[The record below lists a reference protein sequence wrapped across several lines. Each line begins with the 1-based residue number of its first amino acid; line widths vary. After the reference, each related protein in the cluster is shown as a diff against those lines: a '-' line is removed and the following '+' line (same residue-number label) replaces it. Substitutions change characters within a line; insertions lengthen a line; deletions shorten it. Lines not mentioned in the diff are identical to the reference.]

1 MTERDDHLSEGFL
14 VDGVAPS
21 VIGGE
26 DGPHPVGEDLD
37 YEPPRRRE
45 PPTTPIPAQ
54 DRVPRGMRNPMQN
67 PVQSQQTQGQTWG
80 PERGQAQER
89 KGWLGRMFG
98 RE

>member
-1 MTERDDHLSEGFL
+1 MTERDDHLSDGFL

-26 DGPHPVGEDLD
+26 ESPGPDIDDNYEDFRQRVPQR
-37 YEPPRRRE
+37 EEFRPGTRTE

-54 DRVPRGMRNPMQN
+54 GAP
-67 PVQSQQTQGQTWG
+67 SLQGA
-80 PERGQAQER
+80 PEQR
-89 KGWLGRMFG
+89 KGGWLGRMFG

>member
-1 MTERDDHLSEGFL
+1 MTERNDHLSEGFL

-26 DGPHPVGEDLD
+26 DGP
-37 YEPPRRRE
+37 EPPPGDEYEDFRPDARREDFQPGTRSE

-54 DRVPRGMRNPMQN
+54 SP
-67 PVQSQQTQGQTWG
+67 
-80 PERGQAQER
+80 QAPLRTYSDHREQEER

-98 RE
+98 SR

>member
-1 MTERDDHLSEGFL
+1 MAERHEHLSEGFL

-26 DGPHPVGEDLD
+26 EGAGPPIEEEYEDFRA
-37 YEPPRRRE
+37 RREDFRPGTRTE

-54 DRVPRGMRNPMQN
+54 AEQAHAYRMPAE
-67 PVQSQQTQGQTWG
+67 QQRADQ
-80 PERGQAQER
+80 R
-89 KGWLGRMFG
+89 KGGWLGRVFGG